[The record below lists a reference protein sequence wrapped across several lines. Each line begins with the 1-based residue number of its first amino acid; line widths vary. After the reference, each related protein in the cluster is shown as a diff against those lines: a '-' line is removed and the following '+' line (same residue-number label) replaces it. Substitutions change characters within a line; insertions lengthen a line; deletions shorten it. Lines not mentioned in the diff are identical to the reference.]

1 MIFVSA
7 TSRDCPGDNCPTLA
21 EDSATQDV
29 VVQLYTLSPEKA
41 AEADEAM
48 GALPAGELR
57 GVMPAAVFEQL
68 VAERTSRLG

>member
-29 VVQLYTLSPEKA
+29 VVQLYALSPEKED
-41 AEADEAM
+41 EANEAM

-68 VAERTSRLG
+68 VADRNSRLG